1 MIQKLKQAL
10 LTLTAGS
17 LLFAPALV
25 PAAAYAADSTTGA
38 DINAGLCSGA
48 NLKAD
53 DTDCDPQVDAGAAN
67 SKINSII
74 TTVINLFSLVVG
86 VVAVIMIII
95 GGLKYITSGGDSG
108 NITGAKNTI
117 LYAVIGLVVVA
128 LAQFIVKFVLGK
140 ATKSDDTGAI
150 FLLFR

>member
-1 MIQKLKQAL
+1 MIQRIKKFVLAIS
-10 LTLTAGS
+10 TGA
-17 LLFAPALV
+17 LLFAPVLAPV
-25 PAAAYAADSTTGA
+25 AVNAAVDP
-38 DINAGLCSGA
+38 NQGLCQGA
-48 NLKAD
+48 NLQID
-53 DTDCDPQVDAGAAN
+53 N
-67 SKINSII
+67 SNSCSISNSASEGTTRINSII
-74 TTVINLFSLVVG
+74 KTVIDIFSLVVG

-140 ATKSDDTGAI
+140 ATNTSGAI
-150 FLLFR
+150 FLFR